1 MHGAAVHYQLQLSW
15 TCGSLSGLCTTPK
28 CSLGCSS
35 PPPCH
40 ASTPSRP
47 HISGSRSR
55 TSVPSLTRD
64 RSPTTWSWSLWH
76 FGQSKVHATIFT
88 INVGR
93 REAILINSDSSE
105 DYTAAYWEPTENTDE
120 NRSGRQFTDCL
131 WDCREGP
138 QPYPPGAEPWGH
150 GVLSVTFLGW
160 MSLSASLQFP

>member
-93 REAILINSDSSE
+93 REAILILLKTILLLIGSQQRTQTRTEVDDSSLIV
-105 DYTAAYWEPTENTDE
+105 
-120 NRSGRQFTDCL
+120 SGTVVKAPSPIL
-131 WDCREGP
+131 LELSH
-138 QPYPPGAEPWGH
+138 GA
-150 GVLSVTFLGW
+150 
-160 MSLSASLQFP
+160 MASYQ